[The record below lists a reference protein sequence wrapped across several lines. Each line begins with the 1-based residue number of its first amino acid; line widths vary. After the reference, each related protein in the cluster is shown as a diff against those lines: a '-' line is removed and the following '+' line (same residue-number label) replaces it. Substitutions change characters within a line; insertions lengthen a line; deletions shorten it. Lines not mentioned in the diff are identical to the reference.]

1 MKSKRKHSTNEIF
14 EISAHKRP
22 KITVRK
28 LDKGT
33 VLIEGDSAA
42 LEFLGNLLLALAGS
56 NEHSVQLSPNGAGSA
71 RFTRESTL
79 GLYLHK
85 LPCEEGSHAQSKRL
99 MRREGT
105 ATGE

>member
-1 MKSKRKHSTNEIF
+1 MKIKRKHSTNEIF
-14 EISAHKRP
+14 EICAQNQV

-33 VLIEGDSAA
+33 VLIEGANVG

-56 NEHSVQLSPNGAGSA
+56 NEHSVQFSPNGAGSA
-71 RFTRESTL
+71 CFTRESTL

-85 LPCEEGSHAQSKRL
+85 LPCEEGSPHKAS
-99 MRREGT
+99 G
-105 ATGE
+105 